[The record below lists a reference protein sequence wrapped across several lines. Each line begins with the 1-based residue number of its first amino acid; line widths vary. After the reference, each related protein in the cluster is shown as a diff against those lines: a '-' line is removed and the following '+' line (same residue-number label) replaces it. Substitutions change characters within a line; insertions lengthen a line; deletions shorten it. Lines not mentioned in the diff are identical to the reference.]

1 MTYGDLCALADVKA
15 WLSTGGPGSPFPSL
29 DDALLARLITAESQ
43 AIANWL
49 GRPILSADWIEVKD
63 GLSGPFGPSTG
74 SGRESRFQF
83 GMIPVTAVA
92 LVVVAGVT
100 IPPISTPP
108 AASAGQASVSF
119 YPSEAGYVF
128 SPTQL
133 VIRGYDVPRR
143 AQCVTLQYTAGYASV
158 PPDVAQACIELV
170 ALRYRER
177 GRIGEVS
184 KHLGD
189 GATVA
194 YDRSDIPAKIR
205 TILQPYR
212 LVAPISGTPPQ
223 LAPTATDPATL
234 AGAVA

>member
-1 MTYGDLCALADVKA
+1 VAYGDLCSLADVKA

-49 GRPILSADWIEVKD
+49 NRPILAADWIEVKD
-63 GLSGPFGPSTG
+63 GLSGPFGP
-74 SGRESRFQF
+74 RESRFQF
-83 GMIPVTAVA
+83 GVLPVTAVA

-100 IPPISTPP
+100 IPPIPTPP
-108 AASAGQASVSF
+108 AASVGQASVSF

-128 SPTQL
+128 SPTRL

-143 AQCVTLQYTAGYASV
+143 AQCVTLQYTAGYANV

-189 GATVA
+189 GSTVA

-212 LVAPISGTPPQ
+212 LVAPLSGTPPQ
-223 LAPTATDPATL
+223 LAPTMTDPATL
-234 AGAVA
+234 AGAIA